1 MPTLR
6 LTDAALKRLKPPDAG
21 RIEFWDSHTRG
32 FGLRMSASGI
42 KNWVL
47 ITRVLQGGEWK
58 QKRVTLGAYPAL
70 SLSDAREKAA
80 EAKAKAKAGEDP
92 SDRIKTERKA
102 LVENSRNTFQ
112 IVRTD
117 FLQKYRGRGNKRP
130 APSTLAEITRVLG
143 SSDFQHWNERPFVSI
158 TRRDILDV
166 LDVIVGRG
174 AETLANRA
182 LAYLK
187 LLFAWAVEREIL
199 EADPCSTIKK
209 PGAEVSRD
217 RVLTGNELRLIWYAT
232 EASDSQFG
240 QIIRLLM
247 LTGGR
252 LREVSDLPWSEIDI
266 QKSVWN
272 LPGKRTKNGRDHVV
286 PLTMPMLEILDAR
299 KTAQKALVSTGQ
311 PMPKLV
317 FTTTGTTP
325 FSGFSRGKS
334 LLDVR
339 INRLLA
345 AESADDSEAGEMPP
359 WRPHDLRRSVAT
371 HMAEELRIA
380 PHVIE
385 ACLNHV
391 SGTKAGVAGV
401 YNRALHLEERREA
414 LQRWSDYVHKL
425 IRADA

>member
-1 MPTLR
+1 M
-6 LTDAALKRLKPPDAG
+6 
-21 RIEFWDSHTRG
+21 
-32 FGLRMSASGI
+32 
-42 KNWVL
+42 
-47 ITRVLQGGEWK
+47 
-58 QKRVTLGAYPAL
+58 TLGAYPAL

-92 SDRIKTERKA
+92 SDRVKTERQA
-102 LVENSRNTFQ
+102 LVDNSRNTFLL
-112 IVRTD
+112 VRTE
-117 FLQKYRGRGNKRP
+117 FLEKYRGRGNKRP
-130 APSTLAEITRVLG
+130 APSTLAEMTRVLG
-143 SSDFQHWNERPFVSI
+143 SRDFQDWNERPLASI
-158 TRRDILDV
+158 TRRDILAA
-166 LDVIVGRG
+166 LDIIVARG
-174 AETLANRA
+174 AETLANRT

-187 LLFAWAVEREIL
+187 LLFAWAVQREII

-217 RVLTGNELRLIWYAT
+217 RVLTASELRLIWKAT

-247 LTGGR
+247 LTGCR
-252 LREVSDLPWSEIDI
+252 LREVSELPWAEIDL
-266 QKSVWN
+266 QKSIWN

-286 PLTMPMLEILDAR
+286 PLTQAMLEILDAR
-299 KTAQKALVSTGQ
+299 KVAQKALVSNGQ

-339 INRLLA
+339 IHRFLA
-345 AESADDSEAGEMPP
+345 DQSPDDGESAEMPP

-371 HMAEELRIA
+371 HMAEELRIP

-401 YNRALHLEERREA
+401 YNRALHLDERREA
-414 LQRWSDYVHKL
+414 LQRWSDHVL
-425 IRADA
+425 ELTGANAEDVAQAGMG